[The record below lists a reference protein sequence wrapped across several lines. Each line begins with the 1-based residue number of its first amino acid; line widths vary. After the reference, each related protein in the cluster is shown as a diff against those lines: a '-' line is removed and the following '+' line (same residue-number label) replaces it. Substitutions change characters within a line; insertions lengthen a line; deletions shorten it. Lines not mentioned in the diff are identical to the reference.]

1 MKKLFLFFAA
11 ILPLSVFAQTTPPPV
26 REISLSD
33 LTPFIRKLAESAD
46 EAGAARDMVSTL
58 DASKML
64 RLGTRRNMLDG
75 QDVYYEQYSIV
86 ADIAVSSDGKSLQS
100 VWSEGKARK
109 TGEAYVTREWTG
121 KDSFTESIEFADE
134 GFFRIYGATAAVQSA
149 DGAEEKDRAGSANLQ
164 IAYTPIQVHF
174 KELKQLSEV
183 REGSSGEVELLLTDT
198 QDLYALDG
206 YTVSVSSS
214 DTGVLTVASEK
225 AVTGS
230 DGRAKITVCGVKK
243 GTATV
248 KVLIS
253 LHEDKSNSHV
263 YAEREIEI
271 EVKGPE
277 RWEYTLHV
285 RDASFEPAHEYTLRG
300 SFSVV
305 SSTGEDGLLHY
316 QLVDVSDADKSN
328 GGKLPVKGD
337 FIDGLDRSNG
347 VGLAFDPEGTIEMA
361 QSSPLKT
368 MKGAMKLIG
377 QGLKYAMTGQAETT
391 DSKNVLTAFMC
402 LLEEGSW
409 SFRSTMSELEAI
421 GRGAEASSR
430 TGTQDARQAQISYL
444 KTHHCLAIPDL
455 TQMLHMQ
462 FGNVVKDGK
471 KYESQGES
479 AFNIS
484 GSITLHQ
491 LEDN

>member
-1 MKKLFLFFAA
+1 MKKLILFFAA
-11 ILPLSVFAQTTPPPV
+11 ILPLSVCAQTTPPPV
-26 REISLSD
+26 REVSLSD
-33 LTPFIRKLAESAD
+33 LTPFIHRLAEGAD
-46 EAGAARDMVSTL
+46 EAGAARDMVSAL

-64 RLGTRRNMLDG
+64 RLGTRRNVLDG
-75 QDVYYEQYSIV
+75 QNVYYEQYSIV
-86 ADIAVSSDGKSLQS
+86 ADIAASRGGKSLQS

-109 TGEAYVTREWTG
+109 TGEAYVSRTWTG

-134 GFFRIYGATAAVQSA
+134 GFFRIYGATVSLQSA
-149 DGAEEKDRAGSANLQ
+149 DGAEEKDRSGSANLQ
-164 IAYTPIQVHF
+164 IAYTPMQVHF
-174 KELKQLSEV
+174 KELNQLTEV

-198 QDLYALDG
+198 QDLYVLDG

-214 DTGVLTVASEK
+214 DTGVLTVAPEK
-225 AVTGS
+225 VTTGA
-230 DGRAKITVCGVKK
+230 DGRAKITVSGVKK

-263 YAEREIEI
+263 YAEREV
-271 EVKGPE
+271 EVEVLGPE

-285 RDASFEPAHEYTLRG
+285 RDASSEPAHEYTLRG

-316 QLVDVSDADKSN
+316 QIADASDADRSD
-328 GGKLPVKGD
+328 GGSLPVKGD

-347 VGLAFDPEGTIEMA
+347 AALAFDPEGTIAMA
-361 QSSPLKT
+361 QSTPLKT

-391 DSKNVLTAFMC
+391 ESGNVLTAFMF
-402 LLEEGSW
+402 LLEEGTW
-409 SFRSTMSELEAI
+409 SFQTTMTELESI
-421 GRGAEASSR
+421 GRGAQASSQE
-430 TGTQDARQAQISYL
+430 GTPDARQAQISYL
-444 KTHHCLAIPDL
+444 KAHHCIAIPDL
-455 TQMLHMQ
+455 TQMLHVQ
-462 FGNVVKDGK
+462 FGNMVKDAK
-471 KYESQGES
+471 KYERQGES
-479 AFNIS
+479 AFNVS

-491 LEDN
+491 LEDK

>member
-1 MKKLFLFFAA
+1 MKKLILFFAA
-11 ILPLSVFAQTTPPPV
+11 ILPLSVCAQTTPPPV
-26 REISLSD
+26 REVSLSD
-33 LTPFIRKLAESAD
+33 LTPFIHRLAEGAD
-46 EAGAARDMVSTL
+46 EAGAARDMVSAL

-64 RLGTRRNMLDG
+64 RLGTRRNVLDG
-75 QDVYYEQYSIV
+75 QNVYYEQYSIV
-86 ADIAVSSDGKSLQS
+86 ADIAASRDGKSLQS

-109 TGEAYVTREWTG
+109 TGEAYVSRTWTG

-134 GFFRIYGATAAVQSA
+134 GFFRIYGATVSLQSA
-149 DGAEEKDRAGSANLQ
+149 DGAEEKDRSGSANLQ
-164 IAYTPIQVHF
+164 IAYTPMQVHF
-174 KELKQLSEV
+174 KELNQLTEV
-183 REGSSGEVELLLTDT
+183 REGSSGEVELLLTDA
-198 QDLYALDG
+198 QDLYVLDG

-214 DTGVLTVASEK
+214 DTGVLTVAPEK
-225 AVTGS
+225 VTTGA
-230 DGRAKITVCGVKK
+230 DGRAKITVFGVKE

-253 LHEDKSNSHV
+253 LHEDRSNSHV

-316 QLVDVSDADKSN
+316 QLVDVSDADKSD

-337 FIDGLDRSNG
+337 FIDGLDRNNG
-347 VGLAFDPEGTIEMA
+347 VAFAFDPEGTIEMA

-368 MKGAMKLIG
+368 MKGAMKLLG

-391 DSKNVLTAFMC
+391 DSKNVLTAFMF

-409 SFRSTMSELEAI
+409 PFRITMSQIESL
-421 GRGAEASSR
+421 GRNIEGSSQA
-430 TGTQDARQAQISYL
+430 GMQDARQSQISYL

>member
-1 MKKLFLFFAA
+1 MKKLILFFAA
-11 ILPLSVFAQTTPPPV
+11 ILPLSVCAQTTPPPV
-26 REISLSD
+26 REVSLSD
-33 LTPFIRKLAESAD
+33 LTPFIHRLAEGAD
-46 EAGAARDMVSTL
+46 EAGAARDMVSAL

-64 RLGTRRNMLDG
+64 RLGTRRNVLDG
-75 QDVYYEQYSIV
+75 QNVYYEQYSIV
-86 ADIAVSSDGKSLQS
+86 ADIAASRDGKSLQS

-109 TGEAYVTREWTG
+109 TGEAYVSRTWTG

-134 GFFRIYGATAAVQSA
+134 GFFRIYGATVSLQSA
-149 DGAEEKDRAGSANLQ
+149 DGAEEKDRSGSANLQ
-164 IAYTPIQVHF
+164 IAYTPMQVHF
-174 KELKQLSEV
+174 KELNQLTEV

-198 QDLYALDG
+198 QDLYVLDG

-214 DTGVLTVASEK
+214 DTGVLTVAPEK
-225 AVTGS
+225 VTTGA
-230 DGRAKITVCGVKK
+230 DGRAKITVSGVKK

-263 YAEREIEI
+263 YAEREV
-271 EVKGPE
+271 EVEVLGPE

-285 RDASFEPAHEYTLRG
+285 RDASSEPAHEYTLRG

-316 QLVDVSDADKSN
+316 QIADASDADRSD
-328 GGKLPVKGD
+328 GGSLPVKGD

-347 VGLAFDPEGTIEMA
+347 AALAFDPEGTIAMA
-361 QSSPLKT
+361 QSTPLKT

-391 DSKNVLTAFMC
+391 ESGNVLTAFMF
-402 LLEEGSW
+402 LLEEGTW
-409 SFRSTMSELEAI
+409 SFQTTMTELESI
-421 GRGAEASSR
+421 GRGAQASSQE
-430 TGTQDARQAQISYL
+430 GTPDARQAQISYL
-444 KTHHCLAIPDL
+444 KAHHCIAIPDL
-455 TQMLHMQ
+455 TQMLHVQ
-462 FGNVVKDGK
+462 FGNMVKDAK
-471 KYESQGES
+471 KYERQGES
-479 AFNIS
+479 AFNVS

-491 LEDN
+491 LEDK

>member
-11 ILPLSVFAQTTPPPV
+11 VLPLSVFAQTTPPPV

-46 EAGAARDMVSTL
+46 EAGAARDMVSAL

-86 ADIAVSSDGKSLQS
+86 ADIAVSRDGKSLQS

-206 YTVSVSSS
+206 YTASVSSS

-285 RDASFEPAHEYTLRG
+285 RDASSEPAHEFTLRG

-316 QLVDVSDADKSN
+316 QIADASDADRSD
-328 GGKLPVKGD
+328 GGSLPVKGD

-347 VGLAFDPEGTIEMA
+347 AALAFDPEGTIAMA
-361 QSSPLKT
+361 QSTPLKT

-391 DSKNVLTAFMC
+391 ESGNVLTAFMF
-402 LLEEGSW
+402 LLEEGTW
-409 SFRSTMSELEAI
+409 SFQTTMTELESI
-421 GRGAEASSR
+421 GRGAQASSQE
-430 TGTQDARQAQISYL
+430 GTPDARQAQISYL
-444 KTHHCLAIPDL
+444 KAHHCIAIPDL
-455 TQMLHMQ
+455 TQMLHVQ
-462 FGNVVKDGK
+462 FGNMVKDAK
-471 KYESQGES
+471 KYERQGES
-479 AFNIS
+479 AFNVS

>member
-11 ILPLSVFAQTTPPPV
+11 VLPLSVFAQTTPPPV

-46 EAGAARDMVSTL
+46 EAGAARDMVSAL

-86 ADIAVSSDGKSLQS
+86 ADIAVSRDGKSLQS

-164 IAYTPIQVHF
+164 IAYTPVQVHF
-174 KELKQLSEV
+174 KELEQLSEV
-183 REGSSGEVELLLTDT
+183 REGSAGEVELLLTDT
-198 QDLYALDG
+198 QDRYVLDG

-214 DTGVLTVASEK
+214 DTEVLTVAPDK
-225 AVTGS
+225 VTTGS
-230 DGRAKITVCGVKK
+230 DGRAKITVFGVKE

-253 LHEDKSNSHV
+253 LHEDRSNSHV

-277 RWEYTLHV
+277 RWEYSLHV
-285 RDASFEPAHEYTLRG
+285 RDASSEPAHEYTLRG
-300 SFSVV
+300 TFSVI
-305 SSTGEDGLLHY
+305 SSTGEDGQPHY
-316 QLVDVSDADKSN
+316 QLTDVSDADKSD
-328 GGKLPVKGD
+328 GGSLPVQGG
-337 FIDGLDRSNG
+337 FIDELDRNNG
-347 VGLAFDPEGTIEMA
+347 VAFAFDPEGTVEMA
-361 QSSPLKT
+361 QSTPLT
-368 MKGAMKLIG
+368 SMAGALSLLG
-377 QGLKYAMTGQAETT
+377 QGLKWAMSGQAETT
-391 DSKNVLTAFMC
+391 TSKNALTAFMF

-409 SFRSTMSELEAI
+409 SFRITMSQIESL
-421 GRGAEASSR
+421 GRNIEGSSQA
-430 TGTQDARQAQISYL
+430 GMQDARQSQISYL
-444 KTHHCLAIPDL
+444 KTHHCLAVPDL
-455 TQMLHMQ
+455 TQLLHMQ
-462 FGNVVKDGK
+462 WGNVLKDAK

-484 GSITLHQ
+484 GTFTAHR
-491 LEDN
+491 LEDD

>member
-1 MKKLFLFFAA
+1 MKKLILLFAA
-11 ILPLSVFAQTTPPPV
+11 ILPLSVCAQTTPPPV
-26 REISLSD
+26 REVSLSD
-33 LTPFIRKLAESAD
+33 LTPFIHRLAEGAD
-46 EAGAARDMVSTL
+46 EAGAARDMVSAL

-64 RLGTRRNMLDG
+64 RLGTRRNVLDG
-75 QDVYYEQYSIV
+75 QNVYYEQYSIV
-86 ADIAVSSDGKSLQS
+86 ADIAASRDGKSLQS

-109 TGEAYVTREWTG
+109 TGEAYVSRTWTG

-134 GFFRIYGATAAVQSA
+134 GFFRIYGATVSLQSA

-164 IAYTPIQVHF
+164 IAYTPMQVHF

-198 QDLYALDG
+198 QDLYVLDG

-214 DTGVLTVASEK
+214 DTGVLTVAPEK
-225 AVTGS
+225 VTTGA

-263 YAEREIEI
+263 YAEREV
-271 EVKGPE
+271 EVEVLGPE

-285 RDASFEPAHEYTLRG
+285 RDASSEPAHEYTLRG

-316 QLVDVSDADKSN
+316 QIVDASDADRSD
-328 GGKLPVKGD
+328 GGSLPVKGD

-347 VGLAFDPEGTIEMA
+347 AALAFDPEGTIAMA
-361 QSSPLKT
+361 QSTPLKT

-391 DSKNVLTAFMC
+391 ESGNVLTAFMF
-402 LLEEGSW
+402 LLEEGTW
-409 SFRSTMSELEAI
+409 SFQTTMTELESI
-421 GRGAEASSR
+421 GRGAQASSQE
-430 TGTQDARQAQISYL
+430 GTPDARQAQISYL
-444 KTHHCLAIPDL
+444 KAHHCIAIPDL
-455 TQMLHMQ
+455 TQMLHVQ
-462 FGNVVKDGK
+462 FGNMVKDAK
-471 KYESQGES
+471 KYERQGES
-479 AFNIS
+479 AFNVS

-491 LEDN
+491 LEDK